1 MAYRYRVV
9 LIDPSGF
16 AMVLSRHRVF
26 ARALARALARA
37 SKYPGIVDV
46 ETQGGLCW
54 SGLPWK

>member
-1 MAYRYRVV
+1 MKYRVV

-26 ARALARALARA
+26 ARALARAV
-37 SKYPGIVDV
+37 KHQGIVHV

-54 SGLPWK
+54 SGLPWD